1 MEVKAKPVKDR
12 RLLEMVF
19 RFPDLR
25 PHYRSRPSH
34 MISHILGYEGA
45 GSLLSYLK
53 STKHWVDSL
62 GVGPTHINA
71 GTELFKIS
79 MSLTKEG
86 LGSALQSGI
95 DSHVSTLP
103 GSRRNCVSIH
113 RPAQTTYC
121 LNPLKLTFLE
131 PVSTFEIIWE
141 ELKAMDEAHFRFA
154 EKDQPSEFTSSTAT
168 SMQRCYPPDWVL
180 SAPHLLREVC
190 SRCL

>member
-1 MEVKAKPVKDR
+1 MEIRAKPVKDR

-86 LGSALQSGI
+86 LGKI
-95 DSHVSTLP
+95 FD
-103 GSRRNCVSIH
+103 
-113 RPAQTTYC
+113 
-121 LNPLKLTFLE
+121 
-131 PVSTFEIIWE
+131 
-141 ELKAMDEAHFRFA
+141 
-154 EKDQPSEFTSSTAT
+154 
-168 SMQRCYPPDWVL
+168 
-180 SAPHLLREVC
+180 
-190 SRCL
+190 